1 MYRLIA
7 YRGFESRSLRHLA
20 LDSADIKRACELA
33 CVHDDIMQ
41 TPMGYDSLIGD
52 MGSTLSFGQQQRVFL
67 ARALCKNP
75 EILFLDEGTA
85 HVDGPKETQIMKNLC
100 ALDLTCVYVTHNPNL
115 LDFATSVVTWEA
127 DGSIVQTP
135 TESKQ
140 AP

>member
-1 MYRLIA
+1 MGSGVPVGIEPSGA
-7 YRGFESRSLRHLA
+7 PLA
-20 LDSADIKRACELA
+20 LPVAFLA
-33 CVHDDIMQ
+33 FGVAH
-41 TPMGYDSLIGD
+41 G
-52 MGSTLSFGQQQRVFL
+52 LSFGQQQRVLL

-75 EILFLDEGTA
+75 KILFLDEGTA
-85 HVDGPKETQIMKNLC
+85 HVDGPKETQIMKTLC